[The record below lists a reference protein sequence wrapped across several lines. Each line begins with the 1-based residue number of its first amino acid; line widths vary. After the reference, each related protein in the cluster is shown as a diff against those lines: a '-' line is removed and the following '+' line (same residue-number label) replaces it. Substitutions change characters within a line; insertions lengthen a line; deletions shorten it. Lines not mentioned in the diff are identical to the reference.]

1 MPVPNEVII
10 LIPGINT
17 QEKNEF
23 LEIFSS
29 SLSEQL
35 ESFTVQENGE
45 IKIAGH
51 TGKRFSI

>member
-10 LIPGINT
+10 LVPGLYT

-23 LEIFSS
+23 LEIFCS

-35 ESFTVQENGE
+35 ESFTVQ
-45 IKIAGH
+45 
-51 TGKRFSI
+51 

>member
-35 ESFTVQENGE
+35 ESFTVQ
-45 IKIAGH
+45 
-51 TGKRFSI
+51 